1 MREPAAH
8 GIATMLKLFFDGD
21 DESCKISQNLVEDV
35 VIPKLLAVTTD
46 QGEEEERVL
55 HRQKLLEGYCAE
67 QIRTRIPIKCFMSE
81 DLLLYAFSNTLHDDM
96 ILALSDFTQQRMRK
110 WN

>member
-46 QGEEEERVL
+46 QGEEEERLL

-67 QIRTRIPIKCFMSE
+67 QIRIAEQTPTMHLMQHS
-81 DLLLYAFSNTLHDDM
+81 H
-96 ILALSDFTQQRMRK
+96 MRHQH
-110 WN
+110 

>member
-21 DESCKISQNLVEDV
+21 DETCKISQNLVEDV

-46 QGEEEERVL
+46 QGEEEERLL

-67 QIRTRIPIKCFMSE
+67 QIRIAAYIQSFPQT
-81 DLLLYAFSNTLHDDM
+81 
-96 ILALSDFTQQRMRK
+96 
-110 WN
+110 